1 MGETPVQKKAHMLKK
16 LLHGICLLLAG
27 VACSANQS
35 SSGFLV
41 LVNLNPQTS
50 AFSQGVCINQSLS
63 EKTNAVVRVVC
74 GSGQFVS
81 ITANPNAR
89 FLGTHG
95 GAFRYVLSPAT
106 IYSNS
111 QSIDQGSLL
120 DFYPGSGTVTAWHVY
135 NVDGSEKLLE
145 VLLTF

>member
-1 MGETPVQKKAHMLKK
+1 MSRYLDVFF
-16 LLHGICLLLAG
+16 LAFIASFIGFVGHSSAGQTASQFG
-27 VACSANQS
+27 VNI
-35 SSGFLV
+35 V
-41 LVNLNPQTS
+41 LVRPSS
-50 AFSQGVCINQSLS
+50 AVSAEQGVCISQSLS

-74 GSGQFVS
+74 RSGQFVS

-95 GAFRYVLSPAT
+95 GAFRYALSPAT

>member
-1 MGETPVQKKAHMLKK
+1 MGCVGHSS
-16 LLHGICLLLAG
+16 AG
-27 VACSANQS
+27 QAASQFGVNI
-35 SSGFLV
+35 V
-41 LVNLNPQTS
+41 LVRPGS
-50 AFSQGVCINQSLS
+50 AASAEQGVCISQSLS

-74 GSGQFVS
+74 SSGQFVS
-81 ITANPNAR
+81 ISANPNAR

-95 GAFRYVLSPAT
+95 GAFRYVLSPTT

-111 QSIDQGSLL
+111 QLIDQGSSE
-120 DFYPGSGTVTAWHVY
+120 FYPGSGTVTAWRVY